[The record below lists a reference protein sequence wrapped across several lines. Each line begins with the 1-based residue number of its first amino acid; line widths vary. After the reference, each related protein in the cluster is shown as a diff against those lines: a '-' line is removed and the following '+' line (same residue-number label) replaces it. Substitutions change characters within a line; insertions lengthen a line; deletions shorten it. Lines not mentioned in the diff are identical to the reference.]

1 MANRMRDARKE
12 AFWRGV
18 LRRQKKAGV
27 SVREFCRRE
36 GVGESNFY
44 AWRRAIGERD
54 VEGSGKRKK
63 KVQAKREEVTPAFV
77 PIVSGG
83 AFGSGGE
90 IVLELGGGRRLRF
103 DAETSTERLVA
114 IVRSLGS
121 ESEGA
126 A

>member
-1 MANRMRDARKE
+1 MANRVRDARKE
-12 AFWRGV
+12 AFWRDA
-18 LRRQKKAGV
+18 LRRQGKSGV

-44 AWRRAIGERD
+44 AWRRAIDERD
-54 VEGSGKRKK
+54 SESGGKTKRKNVGVK
-63 KVQAKREEVTPAFV
+63 EVVPAFV

-83 AFGSGGE
+83 TFRGGGE

-103 DAETSTERLVA
+103 DAETSVERLVA
-114 IVRSLGS
+114 IVRVL
-121 ESEGA
+121 ENKSEGA